1 MSSSQKALR
10 MFGILEIVFGILYFL
25 FLFVIDKNQHYT
37 YIISG
42 AFALIFG
49 ICLLLASFNISLY
62 KPAWYLGLIN
72 VILNAIG
79 VIAGFVQKSDSHLIF
94 STVAALCFGI
104 VILTLIFKV
113 KKEGEYNAK
122 NNNEEVK

>member
-1 MSSSQKALR
+1 MSSSQKVLR
-10 MFGILEIVFGILYFL
+10 IFGILEIIFGVLYFL
-25 FLFVIDKNQHYT
+25 FIFVIDKNQQYA

-49 ICLLLASFNISLY
+49 ICLLLASANINLY

-79 VIAGFVQKSDSHLIF
+79 VIAGIIQKSDSHLIF
-94 STVAALCFGI
+94 TAVGSLCFGVI
-104 VILTLIFKV
+104 ILTSIFSAKREGKIND
-113 KKEGEYNAK
+113 KK
-122 NNNEEVK
+122 NEEVK